1 MGCGRVYIWC
11 QVNYL
16 LSSNNHTKDYMKNK
30 NIDAPLLE
38 TFLAHRTPATTAMY
52 HSVIKAFTSYNS
64 HNICS
69 RNNSKQ
75 DSSKSRQI
83 TTNQSNISITNQ
95 QLISIFKKQK
105 VDTLLSYTTYM
116 KKNKKS
122 YDCIRQHLTKLKAFN
137 QYLIDNELVTND
149 PFRIVLKRIPKQKVP
164 LRPTKLLDFEKAQSI
179 IENTDDLKW
188 KAIFSLMI
196 YTGMRRSEVVKLNR
210 ADVSSSYSHLTLRET
225 KTGGNRIQPL
235 PEKASKAL
243 KEYMTANDHHNL
255 PQLFSSAN
263 IKRMSVDTL
272 YRRYTTTFNAAP
284 HSARA
289 TVVTKLLLNEVDP
302 KVIADYVGHSNT
314 YMQQKYDKRDN
325 QSSKALRFM
334 V

>member
-1 MGCGRVYIWC
+1 M
-11 QVNYL
+11 
-16 LSSNNHTKDYMKNK
+16 NNKT
-30 NIDAPLLE
+30 IDAPLLE

-52 HSVIKAFTSYNS
+52 HSVIKAFTSYVNP
-64 HNICS
+64 NISS

-75 DSSKSRQI
+75 DSSKSLQT

-95 QLISIFKKQK
+95 QLVSIFKKQK

-137 QYLIDNELVTND
+137 QYLIDNELISND

-164 LRPTKLLDFEKAQSI
+164 LRPTKLLDFEKAQNI
-179 IENTDDLKW
+179 IENTNDLKW

-196 YTGMRRSEVVKLNR
+196 YTGMRRSEVIKLNR
-210 ADVSSSYSHLTLRET
+210 ADVSKDYKHLTLRET

-243 KEYMTANDHHNL
+243 EEYMTTNNHYNL
-255 PQLFSSAN
+255 PQLFSSSN

-272 YRRYTTTFNAAP
+272 YRRYKETFGAAP
-284 HSARA
+284 HSSRA
-289 TVVTKLLLNEVDP
+289 TVVTKLLLNNVDP
-302 KVIADYVGHSNT
+302 KVIADYVGHSNN

-325 QSSKALRFM
+325 QSSEAIRFM
-334 V
+334 I

>member
-1 MGCGRVYIWC
+1 
-11 QVNYL
+11 
-16 LSSNNHTKDYMKNK
+16 MKNK

-52 HSVIKAFTSYNS
+52 HSVIKAFTSYTN
-64 HNICS
+64 HNISSRNKSRPLEDS

-75 DSSKSRQI
+75 IATNICSSF
-83 TTNQSNISITNQ
+83 SITNQ

-179 IENTDDLKW
+179 IENTNDLKW

-210 ADVSSSYSHLTLRET
+210 ADVVSDYTNLTLRET

-243 KEYMTANDHHNL
+243 KEYMTTNDHHNL
-255 PQLFSSAN
+255 PQLFSSCN
-263 IKRMSVDTL
+263 IKRMSVGTL
-272 YRRYTTTFNAAP
+272 YRRYTATFNAAP

-325 QSSKALRFM
+325 QSSKALGFM